1 MFCKVQSDDQ
11 LLGVMRYVER
21 TPLSAGL
28 VDGAELW
35 RLVWDRGLTPTP
47 FKVLSCGIQSLAI
60 VAVPVRNRQ
69 GGKEAFM
76 DEILQRFI
84 ERAPVAVMVQATAAR
99 AIADSAR
106 SIDIYER
113 HADSQYTRDL
123 TFAAVSRLLTQ
134 VVFRS
139 YPSVNAA
146 YRHNE
151 EISVSVTSVYN
162 KLNGLETAVSQ
173 ARWLPRRLAR

>member
-1 MFCKVQSDDQ
+1 
-11 LLGVMRYVER
+11 
-21 TPLSAGL
+21 
-28 VDGAELW
+28 
-35 RLVWDRGLTPTP
+35 
-47 FKVLSCGIQSLAI
+47 
-60 VAVPVRNRQ
+60 
-69 GGKEAFM
+69 M

-84 ERAPVAVMVQATAAR
+84 EQAPVAVMVQATAAR
-99 AIADSAR
+99 AIADSALN
-106 SIDIYER
+106 DIYER

-151 EISVSVTSVYN
+151 EISVSVTSVY
-162 KLNGLETAVSQ
+162 KQAQRCGDGGLASVGC
-173 ARWLPRRLAR
+173 RDGLLPDE